1 MVYNEWDYVR
11 TVYSVLCNTT
21 FSLVAPSPPSN
32 VRLSQN
38 GLGSLLA
45 FWTSGDP
52 NATGYIIYCHQHHL
66 QQQRLLLVD
75 VADVTSANITGLM
88 AGATYSISVASTS
101 GTLPSTATAAPH
113 DVTIGIAS

>member
-1 MVYNEWDYVR
+1 M
-11 TVYSVLCNTT
+11 YSVLCNTT

-75 VADVTSANITGLM
+75 GADAASATITGLITW
-88 AGATYSISVASTS
+88 GTYSISVASTS
-101 GTLPSTATAAPH
+101 GTLPSTVTAAPQ